1 MKALV
6 YHGPGKRAWEE
17 VPDAVVQE
25 TTDAVVRVD
34 AVTICGT
41 DLHILGGDVP
51 EVTEGRIL
59 GHEAVGTVTAVGS
72 RVQKLAVGDRV
83 LVWCISSCGSC
94 RYCREGSY
102 GQCLNG
108 VGWALGHLIDGTH
121 ALPDGVADEQMITL
135 ADILPTAY
143 EVGVLN
149 GTVRPPMLS
158 PSLAQ
163 GRSGWRDHDARL
175 PARVTSSRST
185 WLIPGWRR
193 HASSA
198 PTWSSTAATTTLCR

>member
-1 MKALV
+1 LK
-6 YHGPGKRAWEE
+6 
-17 VPDAVVQE
+17 
-25 TTDAVVRVD
+25 
-34 AVTICGT
+34 
-41 DLHILGGDVP
+41 
-51 EVTEGRIL
+51 
-59 GHEAVGTVTAVGS
+59 S
-72 RVQKLAVGDRV
+72 LAP
-83 LVWCISSCGSC
+83 CISSCGSC

-108 VGWALGHLIDGTH
+108 GGWILGNLIDGTQSEYVRVPFAENSTH
-121 ALPDGVADEQMITL
+121 AVPDGVTDEQMITL

-149 GTVRPPMLS
+149 GTVRPADVVAIIRVGPIG
-158 PSLAQ
+158 LAAIMTR
-163 GRSGWRDHDARL
+163 GST
-175 PARVTSSRST
+175 ARVASSRST